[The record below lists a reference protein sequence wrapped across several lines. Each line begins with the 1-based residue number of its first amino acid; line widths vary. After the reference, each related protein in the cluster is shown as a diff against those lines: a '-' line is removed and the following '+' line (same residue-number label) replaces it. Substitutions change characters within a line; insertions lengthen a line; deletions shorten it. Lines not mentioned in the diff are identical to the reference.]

1 MKHDS
6 HGLTHPGRV
15 RTDNQ
20 DAILMDAELGVYILC
35 DGCGGQRAGDVAAR
49 MTVEGTMEALRAG
62 RELLADYA
70 RRPSPRKQLRVM
82 DLVSSAID
90 AASEKVCAAAQS
102 DPNMGGMGSTI
113 ALAVVLGDRVVIAH
127 AGDSRVYLYRHGQI
141 HRLTE
146 DHNAAH
152 EYVKMG
158 LISRSKAAD
167 SRYTRML
174 TRAVGFHESARADTL
189 HFELAPG
196 DTLLLC
202 SDGLTTHV
210 TDKELATVCAKLPAA
225 EVPQRLIDA
234 ANHRGGKDNI
244 SAIVVRTASGDAGRV
259 ADVIGRLQALQSVP
273 LFGHLTFQQLLG
285 VMDIAQVENYE
296 PGNRIITQG
305 EKSDQIFVS
314 VSGVVHVVRNRR
326 KLAELPPGSLFGEM
340 SLIDEAPRSADVV
353 TPKGARVMSIRR
365 EDFFGLL
372 RREKSLGVKV
382 LWGLCRL
389 LNARLR
395 STSSKLSGIQ
405 IAAPPVAGAEGK
417 SAKTMR
423 PFA

>member
-1 MKHDS
+1 M
-6 HGLTHPGRV
+6 
-15 RTDNQ
+15 
-20 DAILMDAELGVYILC
+20 
-35 DGCGGQRAGDVAAR
+35 
-49 MTVEGTMEALRAG
+49 
-62 RELLADYA
+62 
-70 RRPSPRKQLRVM
+70 
-82 DLVSSAID
+82 
-90 AASEKVCAAAQS
+90 
-102 DPNMGGMGSTI
+102 
-113 ALAVVLGDRVVIAH
+113 
-127 AGDSRVYLYRHGQI
+127 
-141 HRLTE
+141 
-146 DHNAAH
+146 
-152 EYVKMG
+152 
-158 LISRSKAAD
+158 
-167 SRYTRML
+167 
-174 TRAVGFHESARADTL
+174 
-189 HFELAPG
+189 PG